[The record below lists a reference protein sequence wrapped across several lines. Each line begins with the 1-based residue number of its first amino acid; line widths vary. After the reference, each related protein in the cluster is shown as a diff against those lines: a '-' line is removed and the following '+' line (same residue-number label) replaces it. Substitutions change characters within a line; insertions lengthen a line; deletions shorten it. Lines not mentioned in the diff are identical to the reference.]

1 MSHAAPVPT
10 PPPPSPHLSNLK
22 LSSMHVGLARRREP
36 GTTLSHLYTVQTCEL
51 HKREHNSLH
60 RDYTW
65 IHNLWWITGQ
75 ECDLPGSSLDS
86 TLYLF
91 RRSSQAELIHQIYF
105 LLTRQLS
112 RDQNAGLNVTASQF
126 MFQCSRKRSDA
137 KPTTWDSIYW
147 WRCQIGSLS
156 CVFDHVLLFY
166 TQY

>member
-86 TLYLF
+86 TSPVPAQQAAQAHTSNIFSPNKAVLAPA
-91 RRSSQAELIHQIYF
+91 RSKWFGMWCGIKHSVSFNAHVSLNP
-105 LLTRQLS
+105 QLE
-112 RDQNAGLNVTASQF
+112 TQF
-126 MFQCSRKRSDA
+126 IDGGVKSD
-137 KPTTWDSIYW
+137 P
-147 WRCQIGSLS
+147 
-156 CVFDHVLLFY
+156 
-166 TQY
+166 